1 MKKYL
6 MSMLALII
14 CMGMAQAKPVSVSQA
29 KFLGQQFVQ
38 ANFDQTRSSG
48 ELTLVYTGTTQKGIE
63 GCYVFNVGETGF
75 VIMSA
80 DDNFRPIIG
89 YSDEGVFDVNNIP
102 PAMEFYLNSIIEG
115 RSHYNGNAVD
125 PKVAAEWNSL
135 AKNGK
140 HQRAGRIHT

>member
-63 GCYVFNVGETGF
+63 GCYVFNVGER
-75 VIMSA
+75 VRI
-80 DDNFRPIIG
+80 N
-89 YSDEGVFDVNNIP
+89 
-102 PAMEFYLNSIIEG
+102 
-115 RSHYNGNAVD
+115 
-125 PKVAAEWNSL
+125 
-135 AKNGK
+135 K
-140 HQRAGRIHT
+140 HMGDLL